1 MGDSGEMSMTAQ
13 NCTITYTN
21 EWSSNGDRSLKI
33 FSNSNK
39 TFYFGPNSVYL
50 NIHSLCLSKTIQ
62 FLTDINTSIPL
73 YLRIFSQVD
82 GNWVAHSVLVNSSA
96 NNVSI
101 TVDVPLNCTNLWFR
115 IDSTK
120 GYEDITCYT
129 DNWRLIIIED

>member
-1 MGDSGEMSMTAQ
+1 MGDIQPISISAQ
-13 NCTITYTN
+13 RCTLEYTN
-21 EWSSNGDRSLKI
+21 EWSSNGHSSLKI
-33 FSNSNK
+33 SSNTNN
-39 TFYFGPNSVYL
+39 TFYCGPNSIYL
-50 NIHSLCLSKTIQ
+50 NIHSLCLGKTIQ

-82 GNWVAHSVLVNSSA
+82 GNWFAHSVLVNSSA